1 MFKFDVHKNPEA
13 MVTFIEE
20 EFLSMLA
27 NYNETIWPVQILAYI
42 IAVTA
47 VVACFIKTRYSDR
60 VIMASLVLFWLW
72 NGIVFSAIFWSEIYP
87 YAYLFAALLTS
98 QGLLFAYGMIRSEF
112 SFRFRLN
119 GYSVT
124 GLLFIVY
131 ALLVYQLIGMGIGH
145 DYPRFFAPGLTPCPT
160 AIFTFGILLL
170 TDKRFPNYFLAI
182 PIMFALGGIMAALNG
197 IIEDY
202 GLITAG
208 ILGTVLLY
216 RRNKLPKAV
225 R

>member
-1 MFKFDVHKNPEA
+1 MF
-13 MVTFIEE
+13 TFIEE

-27 NYNETIWPVQILAYI
+27 GYNEAIWPVQILAYI

-47 VVACFIKTRYSDR
+47 VVACFIKNRYSDR
-60 VIMASLVLFWLW
+60 LILATLVLFWLW

-87 YAYLFAALLTS
+87 YAYLFAVLLTS
-98 QGLLFAYGMIRSEF
+98 QGILFVYGMIRSEF
-112 SFRFRLN
+112 SFRFRIDV
-119 GYSVT
+119 YSMI
-124 GLLFIVY
+124 GLTFIVY

-145 DYPRFFAPGLTPCPT
+145 DYPAFFAPGLTPCPT

-182 PIMFALGGIMAALNG
+182 PLLSALAGILAAMNG

-208 ILGTVLLY
+208 LLGTVLLY
-216 RRNKLPKAV
+216 RSNKLQS
-225 R
+225 

>member
-1 MFKFDVHKNPEA
+1 MF
-13 MVTFIEE
+13 TFIEE

-47 VVACFIKTRYSDR
+47 LLACFVKTRYSDR
-60 VIMASLVLFWLW
+60 VIMSSIVLFWLW
-72 NGIVFSAIFWSEIYP
+72 NGIVFAGIFWPEIYP
-87 YAYLFAALLTS
+87 YAYIFAVMLTI
-98 QGLLFAYGMIRSEF
+98 QGLLFIFGMVRSKF

-119 GYSVT
+119 GYSVI
-124 GLLFIVY
+124 GLVFIVY
-131 ALLVYQLIGMGIGH
+131 ALLFYQLIGMGIGH
-145 DYPRFFAPGLTPCPT
+145 EYPGFFAPGLTPCPT

-170 TDKRFPNYFLAI
+170 TEKRFPNYFLAI
-182 PIMFALGGIMAALNG
+182 PILFALGGILAAING